1 MSCIT
6 ARDIMHPRMSIQAKE
21 RGTDIVKR
29 LLCPY
34 SALPVVNEQIEVI
47 GIVSEYDVLEAV
59 RQGKT
64 LYEIEAQSIMSCGH
78 AEHGYCSSPVTVMPE
93 TRIEDVVELMVSL
106 RCLMLPVVE
115 HKKLAGIVGRKQIV
129 NALAEAGFWPEHEF
143 KMKVP
148 SPTVGAGA

>member
-6 ARDIMHPRMSIQAKE
+6 ARDIMHPRMSIPAKD

-34 SALPVVNEQIEVI
+34 PALPVVNENLEVI
-47 GIVSEYDVLEAV
+47 GIVSEYDMLEAV

-78 AEHGYCSSPVTVMPE
+78 AEHGYCTNPITVMPE
-93 TRIEDVVELMVSL
+93 TRIEDVVEIMYSL
-106 RCLMLPVVE
+106 HCFMLPVVE
-115 HKKLAGIVGRKQIV
+115 HKKLVGIIGRKQII
-129 NALAEAGFWPEHEF
+129 NSLAETGFWPEHEF

-148 SPTVGAGA
+148 SSTVGAGA